1 MRLVLPG
8 GLFATGCCV
17 PATAAGCW
25 LDGGVVNALFEFELL
40 LKLLGVP
47 ARGDIDE
54 VFVVVFEGVFTGITG
69 VGVVGALSLSF
80 FDRLFSFFSIFGSGS
95 GSGIS
100 STNASS
106 SSLPLFRFLPCLRH
120 GCRGVD
126 RTRTSVGNLQKK
138 TIGNQFRNQIIY
150 HVIPDYKK
158 KRFELFPFELGMKLF
173 RENNSLH
180 SLLQQLA
187 CSRFILLLLRF
198 LIIVLIRCIHRI
210 HWQNM

>member
-17 PATAAGCW
+17 PAATAGGGW

-47 ARGDIDE
+47 ARGDIDV
-54 VFVVVFEGVFTGITG
+54 VFVVRLVGVFVGVTG

-80 FDRLFSFFSIFGSGS
+80 LDLLFSFLSVFGSGS

-106 SSLPLFRFLPCLRH
+106 SSLPLFRFLPCLRQ
-120 GCRGVD
+120 GCKGVD
-126 RTRTSVGNLQKK
+126 RTRTSVGNLWTK
-138 TIGNQFRNQIIY
+138 
-150 HVIPDYKK
+150 
-158 KRFELFPFELGMKLF
+158 
-173 RENNSLH
+173 S
-180 SLLQQLA
+180 
-187 CSRFILLLLRF
+187 
-198 LIIVLIRCIHRI
+198 
-210 HWQNM
+210 